1 MGGRGAGFGNGVSTF
16 MKRISD
22 GRIIEVA
29 EVTEKNMEK
38 LGLDYWSYYGSK
50 TVHRDFGENNWYSSG
65 SPISGYHGAKKISP
79 KRAAALGK
87 RQIPSEQRFANDAL
101 KERILA
107 KRNGTAHSF
116 KPDYTY
122 SGKRQRANIPKE
134 ARKQSL
140 SYALQ
145 DVAWGRRDIARD
157 SGFVSLTNKG
167 RIPASVMKQMNKLNR
182 REASIMRE
190 MKKYGIKMD

>member
-1 MGGRGAGFGNGVSTF
+1 MGGRGAGLGKGVSTF
-16 MKRISD
+16 IKLNHN
-22 GRIIEVA
+22 GRIIEIA

-38 LGLDYWSYYGSK
+38 LGLDYWSYRGLK
-50 TVHRDFGENNWYSSG
+50 TVHRDFGENNWTG
-65 SPISGYHGAKKISP
+65 DLNPISNINGKKISP

-87 RQIPSEQRFANDAL
+87 RQIPSEQKFANDAL

-122 SGKRQRANIPKE
+122 SGKRQRANLPKE

-145 DVAWGRRDIARD
+145 DVA
-157 SGFVSLTNKG
+157 
-167 RIPASVMKQMNKLNR
+167 
-182 REASIMRE
+182 
-190 MKKYGIKMD
+190 

>member
-1 MGGRGAGFGNGVSTF
+1 MGGRGAGLGNGVSTF
-16 MKRISD
+16 IKLNHN

-38 LGLDYWSYYGSK
+38 LGLDYWSFRGLR
-50 TVHRDFGENNWYSSG
+50 TVYRDFGEDNWRG
-65 SPISGYHGAKKISP
+65 DLNPISNIHGKKISP

-87 RQIPSEQRFANDAL
+87 RQIPSEQKFANDAL

-107 KRNGTAHSF
+107 KRNGTAHTF
-116 KPDYTY
+116 KQDYTY

-145 DVAWGRRDIARD
+145 DIAWGRRDIARD
-157 SGFVSLTNKG
+157 SGFVSLTNSGK
-167 RIPASVMKQMNKLNR
+167 IPASVTRQINKLNR
-182 REASIMRE
+182 QEASIRRE

>member
-1 MGGRGAGFGNGVSTF
+1 
-16 MKRISD
+16 
-22 GRIIEVA
+22 
-29 EVTEKNMEK
+29 MEK
-38 LGLDYWSYYGSK
+38 LGLDYWSFRGLK
-50 TVHRDFGENNWYSSG
+50 TVHRDFGEDNWTGSG
-65 SPISGYHGAKKISP
+65 NPISNINGKKISP

-107 KRNGTAHSF
+107 KRNGTAYSF
-116 KPDYTY
+116 KKDYTY

-134 ARKQSL
+134 ARRQSL

-145 DVAWGRRDIARD
+145 DVAWGRKDIARD

-167 RIPASVMKQMNKLNR
+167 RIPTSVTNKINKLNR
-182 REASIMRE
+182 QEASIRRE
-190 MKKYGIKMD
+190 MKKYGIKID

>member
-1 MGGRGAGFGNGVSTF
+1 MGGRGAGLGKGVSTF
-16 MKRISD
+16 IKLNHN
-22 GRIIEVA
+22 GRIIEIA

-38 LGLDYWSYYGSK
+38 LGLDYWSYRGLK
-50 TVHRDFGENNWYSSG
+50 TVHRDFGENNWTG
-65 SPISGYHGAKKISP
+65 DLNPISNINGKKISP

-87 RQIPSEQRFANDAL
+87 RQIPSEQKFANDAL

-122 SGKRQRANIPKE
+122 SGKRQRANLPKE

-145 DVAWGRRDIARD
+145 DVAWGRKNIARD
-157 SGFVSLTNKG
+157 SGFVSLTNSGK
-167 RIPASVMKQMNKLNR
+167 IPASVTRQINKLNR
-182 REASIMRE
+182 QEASIRRE
-190 MKKYGIKMD
+190 MKKYGIKID

>member
-1 MGGRGAGFGNGVSTF
+1 MGGRGAGIGKGVSTF
-16 MKRISD
+16 IKSNHN

-38 LGLDYWSYYGSK
+38 LGLDYWSFRGLK
-50 TVHRDFGENNWYSSG
+50 TVHRDFGEDNWTG
-65 SPISGYHGAKKISP
+65 DLNPISNINGKKISP

-107 KRNGTAHSF
+107 KRNGTAHQY
-116 KPDYTY
+116 KKDYTY

-167 RIPASVMKQMNKLNR
+167 RVPASVIKQMNKLNR
-182 REASIMRE
+182 QEASIRRE